1 MVYPSS
7 IGQFLTQWQQAGV
20 FDYLLPFLLIFAI
33 VLGILSATHILGANK
48 GLHVII
54 ALVVGLLAL
63 QLNFVPDF
71 FREVFPRLGVAL
83 AVILVIM
90 ILVGLFIP
98 NNERRYWF
106 WGLGAIGFI
115 AALVVLSQSFSNFG
129 WYSSMAY
136 GDYVGWIVGAV
147 LVIGIIIAIATS
159 GSEGGGDVNFGNA
172 EFGRMRRH

>member
-1 MVYPSS
+1 MAYS
-7 IGQFLTQWQQAGV
+7 IGQFLTGWQQAGV
-20 FDYLLPFLLIFAI
+20 FDYLLPFLLIFAV

-54 ALVVGLLAL
+54 ALVIGLMAL
-63 QLNFVPDF
+63 QLNFVSDF

-98 NNERRYWF
+98 DNERRYWF

-115 AALVVLSQSFSNFG
+115 AALVVLSQSFSAFG
-129 WYSSMAY
+129 WYTSAAY
-136 GDYVGWIVGAV
+136 DDYIGWVISAV

-159 GSEGGGDVNFGNA
+159 GGNGASDPHFGEAN
-172 EFGRMRRH
+172 FGRMRSH

>member
-1 MVYPSS
+1 MVYS
-7 IGQFLTQWQQAGV
+7 IGQFLSQWQQAGV
-20 FDYLLPFLLIFAI
+20 FDYLLPFLLIFAV

-54 ALVVGLLAL
+54 ALVIGLLAL

-90 ILVGLFIP
+90 IMVGLFIP
-98 NNERRYWF
+98 DNERRYWF

-115 AALVVLSQSFSNFG
+115 AALVVLSQSFSAFG
-129 WYSSMAY
+129 WYSSTMY
-136 GDYVGWIVGAV
+136 DDYIGWVISAV
-147 LVIGIIIAIATS
+147 LVIGIIIAVATS
-159 GSEGGGDVNFGNA
+159 GSEGGADPNFGNA
-172 EFGRMRRH
+172 RFGRMRDH